1 MRAKA
6 YTLYG
11 LLPSSPPA
19 VAAGHALQWSVGALI
34 DMLLAWHERARQ
46 RRTLL
51 TLDDCVLKDIGVSRT
66 DAELEANKPFW
77 RC

>member
-1 MRAKA
+1 M
-6 YTLYG
+6 
-11 LLPSSPPA
+11 
-19 VAAGHALQWSVGALI
+19 GALI
-34 DMLLAWHERARQ
+34 DMLLGWHERARQ

-51 TLDDCVLKDIGVSRT
+51 TLDDCMLKDIGVSRT

>member
-6 YTLYG
+6 YALYG
-11 LLPSSPPA
+11 LPPSSPT
-19 VAAGHALQWSVGALI
+19 AAATGHASRWSMGALI
-34 DMLLAWHERARQ
+34 AMLLAWHERARQ

-51 TLDDCVLKDIGVSRT
+51 TLDDCMLKDIGVSRT

-77 RC
+77 CC

>member
-1 MRAKA
+1 MG
-6 YTLYG
+6 TF
-11 LLPSSPPA
+11 
-19 VAAGHALQWSVGALI
+19 I
-34 DMLLAWHERARQ
+34 DMLFAWHERARQ

-51 TLDDCVLKDIGVSRT
+51 TLDDCMLKDIGISRT

>member
-6 YTLYG
+6 YAVYG
-11 LLPSSPPA
+11 LPPSSPT
-19 VAAGHALQWSVGALI
+19 AAGLASRWSMGAFI
-34 DMLLAWHERARQ
+34 DMLFAWHERARQ
-46 RRTLL
+46 RRSLL
-51 TLDDCVLKDIGVSRT
+51 TLDHCMLKDIGISRT

>member
-6 YTLYG
+6 YIFYR
-11 LLPSSPPA
+11 LPPSHPI
-19 VAAGHALQWSVGALI
+19 AADAIHVLWWRMRGLI
-34 DMLLAWHERARQ
+34 DMLSAWHERAHQ
-46 RRTLL
+46 RRALL
-51 TLDDCVLKDIGVSRT
+51 TLDDCMLKDIGISRT